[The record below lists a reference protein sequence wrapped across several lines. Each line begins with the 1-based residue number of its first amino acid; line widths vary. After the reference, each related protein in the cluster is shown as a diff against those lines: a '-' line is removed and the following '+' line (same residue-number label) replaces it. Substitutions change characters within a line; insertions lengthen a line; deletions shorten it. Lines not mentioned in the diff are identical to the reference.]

1 MIKFVLVVSV
11 ALSKLMLLL
20 IMCMLTNSIFAN
32 GLVFGT
38 IKYQDGTPA
47 VDVVLNI
54 NNTSIVAVSD
64 EQGKYQLENVP
75 LGQHAIIIKP
85 FGENLKV
92 VHLRVDKQ
100 RMHFPIE

>member
-1 MIKFVLVVSV
+1 MLLDM
-11 ALSKLMLLL
+11 ALIVLLL
-20 IMCMLTNSIFAN
+20 IIFSSNAYGN

-75 LGQHAIIIKP
+75 LGQARYYCKA
-85 FGENLKV
+85 FRRKS
-92 VHLRVDKQ
+92 
-100 RMHFPIE
+100 